1 MRRSVVVLCMILP
14 MLWVQSEWVAA
25 KAQTEIVPSAHWRR
39 KEPAPTPPPPTEPAP
54 TGRVNSITVS
64 NVSGVAIS
72 NYPFQFGRP
81 FVDGAIAAAPQV
93 LINGTPLK
101 TQADVKNRYA
111 GRLGRIRGPRRGDPE
126 PPGRRLVDPDLS
138 EPDREQQR
146 AADPARRCSIR
157 AIISMRR

>member
-1 MRRSVVVLCMILP
+1 M
-14 MLWVQSEWVAA
+14 
-25 KAQTEIVPSAHWRR
+25 
-39 KEPAPTPPPPTEPAP
+39 
-54 TGRVNSITVS
+54 
-64 NVSGVAIS
+64 AIS

-111 GRLGRIRGPRRGDPE
+111 DGSVEFAVLAVVIPS
-126 PPGRRLVDPDLS
+126 L
-138 EPDREQQR
+138 
-146 AADPARRCSIR
+146 PAGASSTLTFQNQTANSNAPLTKRRCSIR